1 MTTTSAAS
9 EQAVPSPRR
18 VRARR
23 GEGER
28 LRDEILAA
36 ATRLLIETGDES
48 AVSIRAVAAAVGVTP
63 PSIYLHF
70 GDKNELLRAVCSE
83 QFRQLAERNEV
94 AAASTDDPVEALR
107 RCGRAYVAFGLEN
120 PESYRILFMC
130 HDRAGTEDAQPE
142 TIANAAAFFD
152 LVRRVQRAIDAGAL
166 RPADPVQAAMG
177 LWATAHGL
185 TSLLIAHPAFPWPL
199 DREQLIDGILD
210 QALTG
215 LRPE

>member
-1 MTTTSAAS
+1 MTTTSSA
-9 EQAVPSPRR
+9 QPVPSPRR

-36 ATRLLIETGDES
+36 AARLLIETGDES

-83 QFRQLAERNEV
+83 QFRQLAERNEA

-120 PESYRILFMC
+120 PEAYRILLMC
-130 HDRAGTEDAQPE
+130 HDREGPERAQPE
-142 TIANAAAFFD
+142 AVANAAAFFD
-152 LVRRVQRAIDAGAL
+152 LVQRVQRAIDAGAL
-166 RPADPVQAAMG
+166 GPVDPVQAALG

-185 TSLLIAHPAFPWPL
+185 TSLLIAHPAFPWPQ
-199 DREQLIDGILD
+199 DRAQLIDRILD

-215 LRPE
+215 LLAG

>member
-1 MTTTSAAS
+1 
-9 EQAVPSPRR
+9 

-28 LRDEILAA
+28 LREEILAA

-70 GDKNELLRAVCSE
+70 PDKSELLQAVCSE
-83 QFRQLAERNEV
+83 QFRQLAERNRV

-107 RCGRAYVAFGLEN
+107 RCGRVYITFGLEN
-120 PESYRILFMC
+120 PEAYRILFMC
-130 HDRAGTEDAQPE
+130 HDRAKLEGAQAE
-142 TIANAAAFFD
+142 AIANAAAYFD
-152 LVRRVQRAIDAGAL
+152 LVERVQRAIDAGAL
-166 RPADPVQAAMG
+166 RPVDPEEAAMG
-177 LWATAHGL
+177 LWAVAHGI
-185 TSLLIAHPAFPWPL
+185 TSLLIAHPAFPWPE
-199 DREQLIDGILD
+199 DREQLIDRVLD

-215 LRPE
+215 LLTD